1 MLSIRLDNISKQY
14 RVGAGDVS
22 AVTLRE
28 SVMRVLRAPFRVLHR
43 KNRQA
48 SPARHIWALEN
59 VSFEIMQGEVVGII
73 GRNGAGKST
82 LLKILARITEPTSGS
97 AELRGRVGSL
107 LNVGTGFHS
116 ELTGWEN
123 IYLNGAILG
132 MSRAEVRRKMDRIV
146 DFAGVGEFLDTP
158 IKHYSDGMRVRLAFA
173 VAAHLDTEILLAD
186 EVLAVGDAA
195 FQKKCIDEMG
205 SLAHQGRTVLFVS
218 HNMAAIGELCK
229 KTILLD
235 KGRLEG
241 FGSTHEIVKQYLSEF
256 SSSTPNVVIKPPDID
271 RGVAISKIT
280 ITSDSGEPTGELD
293 WRFPF
298 SIQIE
303 FKVSQP
309 QHALSIGVTLVNQLG
324 IRALFSWIAFQQPFS
339 PGSYLAEGRFSGE
352 FLNPGRYYVDVSAE
366 LYGIE
371 AFHVVHQ
378 AASFEMLKTTGEFGY
393 DLETYGVLF
402 ARILWHTR
410 SLAEIV

>member
-1 MLSIRLDNISKQY
+1 MLAIRLDNISKQY
-14 RVGAGDVS
+14 RVGARDAS
-22 AVTLRE
+22 ARTLRE
-28 SVMRVLRAPFRVLHR
+28 SVMRVLHAPFGLLQR
-43 KNRQA
+43 KNRHA

-59 VSFEIMQGEVVGII
+59 VSFEVMQGEVIGII

-116 ELTGWEN
+116 ELTGREN

-132 MSRAEVRRKMDRIV
+132 MSRAEVRRKMDQIV

-158 IKHYSDGMRVRLAFA
+158 VKHYSDGMRVRLAFA

-218 HNMAAIGELCK
+218 HNMGAIGELCK

-241 FGSTHEIVKQYLSEF
+241 FGNTHDIVKQYLAEF
-256 SSSTPNVVIKPPDID
+256 TSNTPYVEIKPPDID

-280 ITSDSGEPTGELD
+280 ITSDTGEPAGELD

-298 SIQIE
+298 SLQIE
-303 FKVSQP
+303 FKISRH
-309 QHALSIGVTLVNQLG
+309 QHALSIGVTLVNQFG

-339 PGSYLAEGRFSGE
+339 PGSYLVEGKFSGE
-352 FLNPGRYYVDVSAE
+352 SLTPGRYFIDVSAE
-366 LYGIE
+366 HYWIE
-371 AFHVVHQ
+371 AYHVVHQ
-378 AASFEMLKTTGEFGY
+378 AASFEILKTTGEFGY
-393 DLETYGVLF
+393 DLETYAVLF
-402 ARILWHTR
+402 ARIPWQTR
-410 SLAEIV
+410 SLPENV